1 MGPRILVV
9 DDSKILRK
17 VIAEALV
24 PFDCDVTESTNGYN
38 ALFAIERERPDLIL
52 LDVAMPV
59 MDGVYFLERMKSV
72 PEIRDIPVIM
82 MTSRADHKLVPTL
95 PELGAAAH
103 VVKPFKPEALLEV
116 IRRFV
121 ALRPAKKPKT

>member
-1 MGPRILVV
+1 MAPRILVV
-9 DDSKILRK
+9 DDSKVLRK
-17 VIAEALV
+17 VITEALV
-24 PFDCDVTESTNGYN
+24 PFDCDVTEATNGFN

-59 MDGVYFLERMKSV
+59 MDGVYFLERMKSA

-82 MTSRADHKLVPTL
+82 MTSPTDHKLIPTL

-103 VVKPFKPEALLEV
+103 VVKPFKPDALLDL
-116 IRRFV
+116 IRQHTS
-121 ALRPAKKPKT
+121 LKPAKKTKT